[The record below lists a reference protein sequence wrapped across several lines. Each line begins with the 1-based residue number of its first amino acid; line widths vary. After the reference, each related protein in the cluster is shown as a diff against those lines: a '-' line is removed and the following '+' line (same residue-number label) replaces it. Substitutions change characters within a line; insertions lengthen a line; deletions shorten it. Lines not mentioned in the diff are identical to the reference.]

1 MNKEK
6 LIEYLYENMHDW
18 CEECEAGNLWMIV
31 QKIKNG
37 DFDNEKRK

>member
-6 LIEYLYENMHDW
+6 LLKYLIENMNDW

-37 DFDNEKRK
+37 EFD